1 MKRRLLHTGTSY
13 PDDLSADGVLYRY
26 PHTNRPGHDQSE
38 IEATKQAMRLG
49 VPVFV
54 IAYSE
59 APRAREVHLGW
70 VEDYDD
76 DGAIFLVSVSDD
88 PPPIFA
94 GAESLELDAEPF
106 VLVENATAKMANA
119 PVRPGQQRFKFLVL
133 KRYGSRCVVC
143 PIAHPELL
151 DAAHLRPKNHKGS
164 DDPRNG
170 LIFCALHHRAY
181 DRGMFAFAPDNMAIS
196 YRTSGPKGEELAISS
211 STLGHLSLKPH
222 PEALAWAWRRWNTE

>member
-1 MKRRLLHTGTSY
+1 MISEVHDGIKSGFPDDRGRGQEKRRSQAL
-13 PDDLSADGVLYRY
+13 DGQRSV
-26 PHTNRPGHDQSE
+26 HG
-38 IEATKQAMRLG
+38 RL
-49 VPVFV
+49 
-54 IAYSE
+54 A

-76 DGAIFLVSVSDD
+76 DGAIFLVSFSDD
-88 PPPIFA
+88 PPPISA

-133 KRYGSRCVVC
+133 KRYGSRCAVC
-143 PIAHPELL
+143 PIAQPELL

-181 DRGMFAFAPDNMAIS
+181 DRGMFAFAPDSMAIS
-196 YRTSGPKGEELAISS
+196 YRTSGPKGEELTISN
-211 STLGHLSLKPH
+211 STLEHLSLKPH